1 MESSLSPKLRFGIV
15 GAGVIG
21 RTHAEAIASL
31 PDADL
36 VAVAD
41 VIPDQAPRLAARYG
55 ATPYTDLDEMLARE
69 ELDVVDVCTPS
80 GLHGDHACR
89 VMRSGRHVIVEKP
102 MEITQSALDEMRRV
116 QGETGVRL
124 AVISQHRFD
133 EASREVHDLVTQGA
147 LGRLVLGNAQ
157 IPWWRS
163 QAYYESGKWRGTWAL
178 DGGGSLMNQSIH
190 SIDILLWLMGPVKS
204 VYAHTDTLAHQ
215 METED
220 VAAAVLRFQSGALGT
235 IAASTAAY
243 PGVITRIEIFG
254 DRGSAI
260 IENDRLATLD
270 LARDREQ
277 EVGPYGASPKARQ
290 PVSPD
295 AGTASSA
302 AAVPAGTHAMQIA
315 DMIHAIRTGDR
326 PLVDAE
332 EGRRPVEVI
341 LAIYESARTGKEVAL
356 S

>member
-1 MESSLSPKLRFGIV
+1 MSPNLRFGIV

-31 PDADL
+31 PEAEL

-41 VIPDQAPRLAARYG
+41 VIPDQASRLAMEYG
-55 ATPYTDLDEMLARE
+55 ARPYTDLAAMLE
-69 ELDVVDVCTPS
+69 HEDLDVVNVCTPS
-80 GLHGDHACR
+80 GLHGEHACR
-89 VMRSGRHVIVEKP
+89 IMRSGRHVIVEKP
-102 MEITQSALDEMRRV
+102 MEITRPALDEMSRV
-116 QGETGVRL
+116 QREAAVQL
-124 AVISQHRFD
+124 EVISQHRFD
-133 EASREVHDLVTQGA
+133 EASRVVHDLIAQEA

-163 QAYYESGKWRGTWAL
+163 QAYYDSGQWRGTWSL
-178 DGGGSLMNQSIH
+178 DGGGILMNQSIH

-204 VYAHTDTLAHQ
+204 VYAHIDTLAHRI
-215 METED
+215 ETED
-220 VAAAVLRFQSGALGT
+220 VAAVVVRFQSGALGT

-243 PGVITRIEIFG
+243 PGAMTRIEVFG

-260 IENDRLATLD
+260 IENDRLVTVD
-270 LARDREQ
+270 LARDHEQ
-277 EVGPYGASPKARQ
+277 EVGPYGASSNEGKRIYSAT
-290 PVSPD
+290 
-295 AGTASSA
+295 GTAGSA
-302 AAVPAGTHAMQIA
+302 AALPVSTHAMQIA
-315 DMIHAIRTGDR
+315 DMIRAIHTGDK

-341 LAIYESARTGKEVAL
+341 LAIYESARTSKEVIL